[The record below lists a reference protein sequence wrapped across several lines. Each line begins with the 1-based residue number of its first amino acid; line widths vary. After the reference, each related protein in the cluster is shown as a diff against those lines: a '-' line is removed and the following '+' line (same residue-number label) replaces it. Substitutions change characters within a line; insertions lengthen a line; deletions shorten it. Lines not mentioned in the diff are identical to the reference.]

1 MRNLTFL
8 ETDEIAPVPWKNG
21 GGVTREIAQIS
32 GPAGFAWRLSMA
44 DVAIEGGFSNFQGM
58 SRILTVIE
66 GDGLELHSL
75 DHAYEVGFCQP
86 FSFSGETAIRSVLR
100 DGAIRDF
107 NVIFDPTVI
116 DADVSVLRGAKQVE
130 LVPSTGLTHAVF
142 GVVGEFTCDGVKGQS
157 GSFALIDSDAICMN
171 VPEGSIVLLVRLS
184 DQSTGERPIL

>member
-8 ETDEIAPVPWKNG
+8 KTDEIAPVPWKNG

-44 DVAIEGGFSNFQGM
+44 DVATEGGFSNFQGM

-75 DHAYEVGFCQP
+75 DHAYDVAFCQP
-86 FSFSGETAIRSVLR
+86 FSFSGEASIRSVLR
-100 DGAIRDF
+100 DGPIRDF

-116 DADVSVLRGAKQVE
+116 DAEVSVVCGAKHIE
-130 LVPSTGLTHAVF
+130 LVPSVDVTLAVF

-157 GSFALIDSDAICMN
+157 GSFALIDSDAISMN
-171 VPEGSIVLLVRLS
+171 VPEGSVVLLVRLL
-184 DQSTGERPIL
+184 DRNTDEQPML